1 MAMRSAD
8 PVSWPLPELTAD
20 QRKALRE
27 WKFGQKVEHRL
38 WLRASIIWGL
48 FHHRSSVARVAA
60 CVGVTERTVRK
71 WRDRFLE
78 AGVAGLYDRPRSGRP
93 PRFGPEQRCE
103 VIALACDAPANYGF
117 EGQTLW
123 TYDTLTDA
131 VRRTLGLPMSRSSI
145 WRTLEQNAL
154 RPHRVRMWLHSP
166 DPDFKPKVNRIVGL
180 YRDPPDDAV
189 ILCIDEKT
197 GMQALERKHETRRA
211 IPGRPGRCEYEYIR
225 HGTQSLLAAF
235 DIRTG
240 HVTARCGPTRTA
252 EDLVSLLEA
261 VAEAYREAARI
272 IVIWDNLNIHHDG
285 PQARWSR
292 FNARHG
298 GKFEFVYT
306 PRHASWVNQVEIFF
320 SILQRRCL
328 KHGDFHSAEELRER
342 VLAFIARWNTEEG
355 HPFHWT
361 FRGYPMQERAVA

>member
-1 MAMRSAD
+1 M
-8 PVSWPLPELTAD
+8 
-20 QRKALRE
+20 
-27 WKFGQKVEHRL
+27 
-38 WLRASIIWGL
+38 
-48 FHHRSSVARVAA
+48 
-60 CVGVTERTVRK
+60 
-71 WRDRFLE
+71 
-78 AGVAGLYDRPRSGRP
+78 
-93 PRFGPEQRCE
+93 
-103 VIALACDAPANYGF
+103 
-117 EGQTLW
+117 
-123 TYDTLTDA
+123 
-131 VRRTLGLPMSRSSI
+131 
-145 WRTLEQNAL
+145 
-154 RPHRVRMWLHSP
+154 
-166 DPDFKPKVNRIVGL
+166 NRIVGL

-240 HVTARCGPTRTA
+240 RVTARCGPTRTA

-272 IVIWDNLNIHHDG
+272 IVIWDNLDIHHDG